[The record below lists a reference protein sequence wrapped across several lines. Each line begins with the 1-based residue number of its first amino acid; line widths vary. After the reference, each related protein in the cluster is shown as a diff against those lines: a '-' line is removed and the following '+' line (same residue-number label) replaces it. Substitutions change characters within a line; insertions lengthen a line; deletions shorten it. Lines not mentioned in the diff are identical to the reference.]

1 MSGSANRS
9 PAPRPPGGRILA
21 VQPRKPPSHGAI
33 AQRRWMVALAKRAL
47 PVLAIGLLVLVAVW
61 PEIAQQTDRARL
73 VYRRGSVIPES
84 GVLTAPRYRGEDDN
98 HQTYT
103 LTATS
108 ARQVA
113 ADRVDLIAPIGDITL
128 TGGAWLQVQA
138 SGGTYLQKAAQLD
151 FSGEV
156 TLYRDDGS
164 MLITDAATLDLREG
178 AAASAART
186 HAEGPFGTLDS
197 QGFTITE
204 RGRVAQFHGPA
215 RLVLDGGRP

>member
-1 MSGSANRS
+1 MSGSANRT
-9 PAPRPPGGRILA
+9 PAPRPPSGRILG
-21 VQPRKPPSHGAI
+21 VQPRTPPSYGRI
-33 AQRRWMVALAKRAL
+33 TQRRWMVGLTKRAL
-47 PVLAIGLLVLVAVW
+47 PVLAVALLVLVALW

-73 VYRRGSVIPES
+73 VYRRGSVVPES
-84 GVLTAPRYRGEDDN
+84 GVLTAPRYRGEDDSR
-98 HQTYT
+98 QTYT

-108 ARQVA
+108 ARQIG
-113 ADRVDLIAPIGDITL
+113 ADRVDFVSPIGDITL
-128 TGGAWLQVQA
+128 TGGAWLHVQA
-138 SGGTYLQKAAQLD
+138 AAGTYLQKAAQLD
-151 FSGEV
+151 LSGEV